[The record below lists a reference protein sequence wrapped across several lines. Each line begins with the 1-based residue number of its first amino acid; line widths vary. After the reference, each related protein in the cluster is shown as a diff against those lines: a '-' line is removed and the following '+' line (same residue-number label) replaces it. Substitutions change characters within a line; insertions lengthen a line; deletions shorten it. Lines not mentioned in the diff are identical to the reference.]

1 MAHVEKVKGKIV
13 LRDDWHIE
21 DVMEVAE
28 NMGIEI
34 SEEDAE
40 WVLNDVADNFDAN
53 IGINWDVIE
62 MALQN
67 YGEEAND

>member
-1 MAHVEKVKGKIV
+1 MAHVEKVDDKIV

-21 DVMEVAE
+21 DVMALAE
-28 NMGIEI
+28 RVGITITEA
-34 SEEDAE
+34 DAE
-40 WVLNDVADNFDAN
+40 WVLNNLADNFDAN

-67 YGEEAND
+67 YQEN

>member
-1 MAHVEKVKGKIV
+1 MAHVETINGRTV

-21 DVMEVAE
+21 DVMDAAE
-28 NMGIEI
+28 QMGIEI
-34 SEEDAE
+34 TEADAE
-40 WVLNDVADNFDAN
+40 WVLVELAANFDAS

-67 YGEEAND
+67 YQED

>member
-1 MAHVEKVKGKIV
+1 

>member
-34 SEEDAE
+34 TEADAE

>member
-1 MAHVEKVKGKIV
+1 MAHVETINGRTV

-21 DVMEVAE
+21 DVMQVAE
-28 NMGIEI
+28 QMGIEI
-34 SEEDAE
+34 TEADAE
-40 WVLNDVADNFDAN
+40 WVLNDLADNFDAN

-67 YGEEAND
+67 YQED

>member
-21 DVMEVAE
+21 DVMQVAE
-28 NMGIEI
+28 QMGIEI
-34 SEEDAE
+34 TEDDAE
-40 WVLNDVADNFDAN
+40 WVLNDLADNFDAN

-67 YGEEAND
+67 YQED

>member
-21 DVMEVAE
+21 DVMQVAE
-28 NMGIEI
+28 QMGIEI

-40 WVLNDVADNFDAN
+40 WVLNDLADNFDAN

-67 YGEEAND
+67 YQED